1 MRRVGPL
8 IVVLMMCILGGVGS
22 SYYHRLQEQASHAA
36 TKPKQLPPNIR
47 SVASDWEYTK
57 TEGQTPIVYIRAKDM
72 EEVENKYEL
81 TGVEL
86 HLFHK
91 EGDEYDLVKSAKA
104 EFDINQGILYS
115 EGKVEITMGV
125 PKNEEPSGR
134 LMSIQSS
141 GVHFESKTGKAY
153 TDRLVE
159 FHFDRGRGH
168 ALGADYD
175 PGTRELHLRD
185 QVELVWTG
193 DGDPGTKP
201 MTVQTKEC
209 TYKEKESKVYLSPWS
224 KFSRDTLTLNAG
236 PAEVTLDEGDIKYV
250 ETVEAQGTD
259 NRPNR
264 KIEYSAQQ
272 LQMDFAEGSQVR
284 KITGIQNAKLISGM
298 ETTVTTIT
306 SDKVEMDF
314 DTSQGDDSTL
324 KQAVAT
330 GHAVAESKPIPKPG
344 TDTPE
349 TRILRGDIIAMA
361 MRPGGQEIEHV
372 ETQSTGALEF
382 LPNQPRQPHRWMN
395 GDRIWMV
402 YGPKNTLET
411 ARSVNV
417 TTRTENPK
425 DPEAKA
431 APPPSLTSS
440 KHLLATFQPNSSQ
453 LAKLEQWDQF
463 KYEQG
468 ERHARAERAILDQ
481 PKNII
486 TLVNHARVWD
496 GTGSTDATT
505 IIMDQ
510 KSGDID
516 AEGNVDST
524 RMPDKKDDDTNG
536 SSSMLSS
543 DEPMHARSKKMVT
556 TDKNQHIEY
565 EGNAVLWQG
574 ANRLQG
580 DFVEIDREESTLTAH
595 GHVISQLV
603 DKSKDAESK
612 DGESPDGKAGDGKAG
627 DGKAGDGKAGVG
639 KAGVGKANDKPQD
652 GKAKSGKANDGK
664 AKDGGGNKDQAGSKA
679 ATKPVAPVF
688 TIVKAPELFYDDN
701 QRLAHYK
708 GGVILSRPNMQ
719 VKAQEIRAF
728 LRDDS
733 DDSSLDHAFADGK
746 VEILQTAPDRT
757 RNGASDHAE
766 YYVDD
771 DKVILEGGSP
781 HFADSVRGNT
791 RGAKLTWFSKDDRLL
806 VNGVVKEPAKSVLRK
821 KNASP

>member
-22 SYYHRLQEQASHAA
+22 SYYRRLREQASHAA
-36 TKPKQLPPNIR
+36 SKPKQLPPNIR

-72 EEVENKYEL
+72 EEVENKYRL

-91 EGDEYDLVKSAKA
+91 DGDEYDLVKSAKA

-125 PKNEEPSGR
+125 PKDEEPSGR

-141 GVHFESKTGKAY
+141 GVHFESKTGKAS

-185 QVELVWTG
+185 QVELVSTG
-193 DGDPGTKP
+193 DGAPDTKP

-209 TYKEKESKVYLSPWS
+209 TYKEKESKVFLSPWS
-224 KFSRDTLTLNAG
+224 KFSRDTLALNAG
-236 PAEVTLDEGDIKYV
+236 PAEVTLDEGDIKFV
-250 ETVEAQGTD
+250 ETVDAQGTD

-264 KIEYSAQQ
+264 KIEYSAAQ
-272 LQMDFAEGSQVR
+272 LLMDFAEGSQVR

-314 DTSQGDDSTL
+314 DTSQGDSTL
-324 KQAVAT
+324 KVAVAT

-349 TRILRGDIIAMA
+349 TRILRSDVIAMA

-372 ETQSTGALEF
+372 ETQSAGALEF

-395 GDRIWMV
+395 GERIWMV

-425 DPEAKA
+425 EPDANT

-440 KHLLATFQPNSSQ
+440 KNLLATFQPNSSQ

-543 DEPMHARSKKMVT
+543 DEPMHARSKKMIT
-556 TDKNQHIEY
+556 TNKNQHIKY
-565 EGNAVLWQG
+565 EGTAVLWQG

-580 DFVEIDREESTLTAH
+580 DLVEIDREKSTLTAN
-595 GHVISQLV
+595 GHVVSQLV
-603 DKSKDAESK
+603 DKSKDSDSK
-612 DGESPDGKAGDGKAG
+612 DS
-627 DGKAGDGKAGVG
+627 V
-639 KAGVGKANDKPQD
+639 
-652 GKAKSGKANDGK
+652 
-664 AKDGGGNKDQAGSKA
+664 KDQAASKS
-679 ATKPVAPVF
+679 ATKPSAPVF
-688 TIVKAPELFYDDN
+688 TIVKAPELFYDDD

-708 GGVILSRPNMQ
+708 GGAALSRPNMQ

-757 RNGASDHAE
+757 RNGGSEHAE

-791 RGAKLTWFSKDDRLL
+791 KGAKLTWFSKDNRLL
-806 VNGVVKEPAKSVLRK
+806 VNGVEKEPAKSVLRK
-821 KNASP
+821 KNAPQ